1 MFQVV
6 NSVLLYGYKVTIGGT
21 GIEELKNVKMEDLKY
36 FDLNGRKVNTPG
48 KGVYI
53 INGRKVVIK

>member
-6 NSVLLYGYKVTIGGT
+6 NSVLLYGHKVTIVGT
-21 GIEELKNVKMEDLKY
+21 GIIELKNSKVEGLKY
-36 FDLNGRKVNTPG
+36 YDLNGRQVKTPG

-53 INGRKVVIK
+53 INGRKVLVK